1 VSILRILRTLRILRV
16 LLPALATIAIGA
28 AAAAD
33 DKPADNPAAYS
44 HVIPV
49 TVSGKEAV
57 VQLPLPRTVY
67 LQARSADLRDLRLFD
82 AGGTPLP
89 FALVERVREDGVA
102 RARAPVAVFPVR
114 APAGAA
120 QDGLQIRTREDG
132 TLVSVRAPASEAA
145 DVLASLIL
153 DLQPPLPA
161 LANIGTAN
169 DGSNNGSNNASNN
182 GDNNASNN
190 NASNNGSRAIAALEL
205 MPPAS
210 ESSYSARV
218 MLEASDDLQ
227 HWVPVTDAALSWLVN
242 SQGGRVQKN
251 RIEFAPRSFRYARLS
266 WLEGKPVEF
275 AAISADWV
283 TELRAPA
290 QWDSLVLQP
299 TPGRS
304 GEDLVYAAPLAIPVA
319 SVGLVFQGQNIV
331 LPAAIG
337 QYRDLQQRQ
346 AGEARG
352 PDLRT
357 VTSATF
363 YRLTQNG
370 QQRESGDVEVA
381 PTHASQWVLRPQ
393 AKLAERPGLRLRWQA
408 GTIVFLAG
416 GRGPYTLAFGRNGV
430 QPAYLPL
437 AQVAPG
443 FSRGELATLELAT
456 AGAPVQQHAPEAVAG
471 DGNASGHA
479 AWLWALLL
487 CGVAA
492 LGFMAWRLVRQLKDA
507 PPGQPPG

>member
-1 VSILRILRTLRILRV
+1 VSIQHVLRILRV
-16 LLPALATIAIGA
+16 LLPALAAGAIGA
-28 AAAAD
+28 AAAAA

-57 VQLPLPRTVY
+57 VQLPLPRAVY

-132 TLVSVRAPASEAA
+132 TLVSVRAPASEAG

-153 DLQPPLPA
+153 DLQPPPA
-161 LANIGTAN
+161 LANSGTAN

-182 GDNNASNN
+182 G
-190 NASNNGSRAIAALEL
+190 SRAIAALDL

-275 AAISADWV
+275 AAITADWV
-283 TELRAPA
+283 TELRTPA

-337 QYRDLQQRQ
+337 QYRDLPQRQ

-357 VTSATF
+357 VASATF

-370 QQRESGDVEVA
+370 QQRESGDVDVA

-393 AKLAERPGLRLRWQA
+393 AQLAERPGLRLRWQA
-408 GTIVFLAG
+408 ETIVFLAG
-416 GRGPYTLAFGRNGV
+416 GKGPYTLAFGRNGV

-443 FSRGELATLELAT
+443 FSRGELATLELAQ
-456 AGAPVQQHAPEAVAG
+456 AGAPVQQHGPETAATDG
-471 DGNASGHA
+471 DASGHA

-492 LGFMAWRLVRQLKDA
+492 LGFMAWRLVKQLKDA
-507 PPGQPPG
+507 PPGQPPV

>member
-1 VSILRILRTLRILRV
+1 MSILHVLHVLRILRV
-16 LLPALATIAIGA
+16 LLPALATVAIGA
-28 AAAAD
+28 AAAAA

-44 HVIPV
+44 HVISV

-57 VQLPLPRTVY
+57 VQMPLPRAVY

-102 RARAPVAVFPVR
+102 RSRAPVAVFPVR

-132 TLVSVRAPASEAA
+132 TLVSVRAPASEAG

-153 DLQPPLPA
+153 DLQPPA
-161 LANIGTAN
+161 VANSGAAN
-169 DGSNNGSNNASNN
+169 NGSNNGSNI
-182 GDNNASNN
+182 
-190 NASNNGSRAIAALEL
+190 GSRAIAALEL

-227 HWVPVTDAALSWLVN
+227 HWAPVTDAALSWLVN

-283 TELRAPA
+283 TALRAPA

-337 QYRDLQQRQ
+337 QYRDLPQRQ

-357 VTSATF
+357 VASATF

-370 QQRESGDVEVA
+370 QQRESGDVDVA

-416 GRGPYTLAFGRNGV
+416 GRGPYTLAFGRDGV
-430 QPAYLPL
+430 PPAYLPL

-443 FSRGELATLELAT
+443 FSRGELATLELAK
-456 AGAPVQQHAPEAVAG
+456 AGAPVQQHAPEAAAG
-471 DGNASGHA
+471 DGNASGRA

-492 LGFMAWRLVRQLKDA
+492 LGFMAWRLVRQLKDP